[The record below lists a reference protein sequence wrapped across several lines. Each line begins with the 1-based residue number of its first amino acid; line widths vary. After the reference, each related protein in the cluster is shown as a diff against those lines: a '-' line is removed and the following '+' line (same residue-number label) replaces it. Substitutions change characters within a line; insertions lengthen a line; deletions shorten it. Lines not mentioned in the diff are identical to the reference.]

1 MTQPNDPA
9 FPVSPADYSA
19 KHGLTKREYFAIMA
33 MQSLLARVPK
43 RVGGETDLGI
53 LESKR
58 IVGESCI
65 MADSLIAELN
75 STEDAK

>member
-19 KHGLTKREYFAIMA
+19 KHGLTKREYFAAMA
-33 MQSLLARVPK
+33 MSAIATDPTISM
-43 RVGGETDLGI
+43 ET
-53 LESKR
+53 
-58 IVGESCI
+58 
-65 MADSLIAELN
+65 IAEASVEFADELMKKLN